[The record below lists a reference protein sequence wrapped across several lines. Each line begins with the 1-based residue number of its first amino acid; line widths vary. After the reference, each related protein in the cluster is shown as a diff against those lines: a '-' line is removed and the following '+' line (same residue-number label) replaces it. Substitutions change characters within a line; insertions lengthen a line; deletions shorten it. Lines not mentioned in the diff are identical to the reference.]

1 VSNNVLTCTVVP
13 CGGIVNIDL
22 VSTDTGTWLLT
33 RAPTANLLNTYILYE
48 GPPLVLPIASPY
60 YLDIGDGNNGPLNQ
74 QTNYTYTFTTWSGS
88 VSQAITPASTIE
100 IEYDDYLQLLVNMLS
115 AGVQSLTPPAW
126 LRTTGKPAV
135 FISMPLVAQPPI
147 PCITINEDLMQ
158 QEEVPIGHGINTD
171 QILNFYQIQEI
182 VNRRYRV
189 TVITSSVQER
199 EYWKLA
205 VISLF
210 KSILVPVLHK
220 MGQDISSTFQAA
232 SSQINP
238 PEAQPGFYFCD
249 IMLEFSGIL
258 PVRITTSFPPVESFA
273 FSVNEGQDNY
283 EIPSNVPVLYNNGGY
298 LSITFSTGW
307 STTEPLGPP
316 GALWSNGYLVSVT
329 PGSTPDPSAPPV
341 FYGIIDA
348 ADLLALGGANLPL
361 DDPFVINQL
370 WNSGGLVVISS
381 G

>member
-1 VSNNVLTCTVVP
+1 
-13 CGGIVNIDL
+13 
-22 VSTDTGTWLLT
+22 
-33 RAPTANLLNTYILYE
+33 
-48 GPPLVLPIASPY
+48 
-60 YLDIGDGNNGPLNQ
+60 
-74 QTNYTYTFTTWSGS
+74 
-88 VSQAITPASTIE
+88 
-100 IEYDDYLQLLVNMLS
+100 
-115 AGVQSLTPPAW
+115 
-126 LRTTGKPAV
+126 
-135 FISMPLVAQPPI
+135 
-147 PCITINEDLMQ
+147 
-158 QEEVPIGHGINTD
+158 
-171 QILNFYQIQEI
+171 
-182 VNRRYRV
+182 
-189 TVITSSVQER
+189 
-199 EYWKLA
+199 
-205 VISLF
+205 
-210 KSILVPVLHK
+210 
-220 MGQDISSTFQAA
+220 
-232 SSQINP
+232 
-238 PEAQPGFYFCD
+238 
-249 IMLEFSGIL
+249 MLEFSGIL

-361 DDPFVINQL
+361 DDPFAINQL